1 MNGNK
6 MMSGGGICAPA
17 MVYLILSVIGLISV
31 SVIKFSIMSI
41 LLKVIFI
48 GLWTFLLNYLC
59 STGYTVV
66 SWILVVLPIIF
77 MVALIFIAIDV
88 MRHASMNDDKIHQN
102 MMLHNKK

>member
-6 MMSGGGICAPA
+6 ISSILAICPPA
-17 MVYLILSVIGLISV
+17 MVYLILSIIGLITA
-31 SVIKFSIMSI
+31 SVIQFSVISL

-48 GLWTFLLNYLC
+48 ALWTFLLNYLC

-77 MVALIFIAIDV
+77 MAALIFIAIDV
-88 MRHASMNDDKIHQN
+88 MRHVSKNSV
-102 MMLHNKK
+102 NKK